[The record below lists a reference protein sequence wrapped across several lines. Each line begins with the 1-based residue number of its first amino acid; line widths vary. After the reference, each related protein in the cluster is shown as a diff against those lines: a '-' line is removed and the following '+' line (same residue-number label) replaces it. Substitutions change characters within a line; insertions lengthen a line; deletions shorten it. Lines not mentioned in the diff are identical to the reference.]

1 MDGNGDF
8 RLMAKV
14 ILQVGHNPDAY
25 NFLAGNHNDLYYFDQ
40 GSLEIEIPKVGQAA
54 MDAALVDY
62 TANQV
67 ARDAAFIQLQSD
79 TERDRIRDTFDDKER
94 RLLRAFAEVVK
105 DEINILRG
113 QHALAPRTLAQL
125 RTAIR
130 NKVS

>member
-1 MDGNGDF
+1 MDGNGDCT
-8 RLMAKV
+8 LIGKV
-14 ILQVGHNPDAY
+14 TLQAAHSPDSY
-25 NFLAGNHNDLYYFDQ
+25 NFLAGNHNDLYYFDEVTF
-40 GSLEIEIPKVGQAA
+40 EIEIPKVNQTA

-62 TANQV
+62 TANQA
-67 ARDAAFIQLQSD
+67 ARDATFSQATTD
-79 TERDRIRDTFDDKER
+79 EERDRVRDTFDDKER

>member
-1 MDGNGDF
+1 
-8 RLMAKV
+8 MAKV
-14 ILQVGHNPDAY
+14 ILQVGHNPDTY